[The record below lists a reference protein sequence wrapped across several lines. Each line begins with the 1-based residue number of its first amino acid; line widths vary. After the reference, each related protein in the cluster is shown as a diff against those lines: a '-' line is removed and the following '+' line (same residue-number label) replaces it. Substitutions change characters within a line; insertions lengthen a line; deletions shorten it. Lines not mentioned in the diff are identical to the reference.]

1 MKCPK
6 CNVTKST
13 VRETRKVD
21 EAVYRYRICL
31 GCGNNYKSVETL
43 FEGVIPRDRSIGQS
57 GGRSKEQRADG
68 W

>member
-31 GCGNNYKSVETL
+31 GCGNNYKSVETI
-43 FEGVIPRDRSIGQS
+43 FEGVIPRDRSTGQY
-57 GGRSKEQRADG
+57 GGLSKEHRG
-68 W
+68 NG

>member
-13 VRETRKVD
+13 VRETRKVEED
-21 EAVYRYRICL
+21 VYRYRICL
-31 GCGNNYKSVETL
+31 GCGNGYKTMETM
-43 FEGVIPRDRSIGQS
+43 FAGIIPRIRSTGQN
-57 GGRSKEQRADG
+57 GGLSSEQRADG